1 MAASSSPTDGSPSVN
16 ALAVDLVVMA
26 ARFTRYAS
34 RQSKAG
40 EATAV
45 WRAFAI
51 LEEHGP
57 MRVSD
62 FAEIDRCSQPTAT
75 TMMQRLEQ
83 AGTVQRLPDPNDG
96 RATLLSLSATGR
108 RRLTQLRAGV
118 AVGLGPQLSQL
129 SDAERAEL
137 EGAVRT
143 IAKLISSD

>member
-1 MAASSSPTDGSPSVN
+1 MAVSSSATGGSPSVN

-26 ARFTRYAS
+26 ARFTRYAA
-34 RQSKAG
+34 RQSRAV

-45 WRAFAI
+45 WRALAI

-83 AGTVQRLPDPNDG
+83 SGRVQRVPDPSDG
-96 RATLLSLSATGR
+96 RATLLSLSAMGR
-108 RRLTQLRAGV
+108 RKLTELRSGV
-118 AVGLGPQLSQL
+118 ATGLGPQLEQL
-129 SDAERAEL
+129 SGEERSEL
-137 EGAVRT
+137 EAAVRT
-143 IAKLISSD
+143 IAKLISPD